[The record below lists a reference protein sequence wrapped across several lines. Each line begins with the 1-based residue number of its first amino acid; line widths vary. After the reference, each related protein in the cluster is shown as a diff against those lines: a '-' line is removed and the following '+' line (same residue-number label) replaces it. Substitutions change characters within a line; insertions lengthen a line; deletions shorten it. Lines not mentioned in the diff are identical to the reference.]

1 MVLKQVLRD
10 IQKEWTWAIFYIIV
24 ATMTAMAIL
33 YLSVSFSSVRKQYSS
48 IRSYIDKEV
57 VMFQFMPTQMEPA
70 SSNRQISNSPDV
82 ISYLQHNLSADGNA
96 GSYVFIGNDGF
107 VDAKYGS
114 ILILFGQYGN
124 LAGLDYESSM
134 AFFTPESHKEDVGK
148 SFTIAGQKID
158 VIGTVGSDFDL
169 FNPIYYIEAENPMLS
184 NALILCTRDFQ
195 TIDAMFPWWRLSS
208 EVFGRMVLL
217 NPSDAEIN
225 QLQSMFYNEYGAL
238 YRGISTEEF
247 TKTTTVASIRA
258 HRLYIWFYILSGVLL
273 LLLLLC
279 NIIRLHR
286 TPPIRCAH
294 RHDSTTC
301 GRLCPRFACP
311 SHCRHRV
318 CSGCQSDGVMVSP
331 AVTRFSNFHS
341 VYFFGQLCRE
351 KNRYIKRLGEFE
363 EGLLMDILSIRQV
376 SKSFLDHDTTVQ
388 AVSNVSLTVSLGK
401 MVAIMGPSGS
411 GKTTLLNL
419 MGIVLAPDSGE
430 IFVDG
435 QNTSRLNDRQR
446 CQLRNRYFGYIVQ
459 DFALIE
465 EDSAWQNI
473 LVPTLYSKRKKSVAE
488 YRRITQ
494 KLADKL
500 HVTDK
505 LNTTVRNLS
514 GGERQRVAIIR
525 SMICDQQIIL
535 ADEPTGALDQEN
547 SLIVM
552 MYLRETVNY
561 KNKAVVIVTHDLDI
575 ARQCDQV
582 YRLTRG
588 SLSMCLPS
596 DL

>member
-1 MVLKQVLRD
+1 
-10 IQKEWTWAIFYIIV
+10 
-24 ATMTAMAIL
+24 
-33 YLSVSFSSVRKQYSS
+33 
-48 IRSYIDKEV
+48 
-57 VMFQFMPTQMEPA
+57 
-70 SSNRQISNSPDV
+70 
-82 ISYLQHNLSADGNA
+82 
-96 GSYVFIGNDGF
+96 
-107 VDAKYGS
+107 
-114 ILILFGQYGN
+114 
-124 LAGLDYESSM
+124 
-134 AFFTPESHKEDVGK
+134 
-148 SFTIAGQKID
+148 
-158 VIGTVGSDFDL
+158 
-169 FNPIYYIEAENPMLS
+169 
-184 NALILCTRDFQ
+184 
-195 TIDAMFPWWRLSS
+195 
-208 EVFGRMVLL
+208 
-217 NPSDAEIN
+217 
-225 QLQSMFYNEYGAL
+225 
-238 YRGISTEEF
+238 
-247 TKTTTVASIRA
+247 
-258 HRLYIWFYILSGVLL
+258 
-273 LLLLLC
+273 
-279 NIIRLHR
+279 
-286 TPPIRCAH
+286 
-294 RHDSTTC
+294 
-301 GRLCPRFACP
+301 
-311 SHCRHRV
+311 
-318 CSGCQSDGVMVSP
+318 
-331 AVTRFSNFHS
+331 
-341 VYFFGQLCRE
+341 
-351 KNRYIKRLGEFE
+351 
-363 EGLLMDILSIRQV
+363 MDILSIRQV

-575 ARQCDQV
+575 ARHCDQV